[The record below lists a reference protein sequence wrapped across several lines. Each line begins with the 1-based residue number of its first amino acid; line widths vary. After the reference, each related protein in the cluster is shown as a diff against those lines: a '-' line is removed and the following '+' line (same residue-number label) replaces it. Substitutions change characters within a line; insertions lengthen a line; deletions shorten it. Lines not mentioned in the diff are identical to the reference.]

1 MLEVEAFPLPM
12 KPPPFLLGAA
22 LLFWGWQSGL
32 LVVGAIMAGVLE
44 SARFIKVRWEFSDDD
59 LSRIWTFCSLLVLAA
74 VVYAFTSNDGPASFS
89 NFFQNPTGGARA
101 GAGVSTARTSAALF
115 RWLPMLFFLFVAA
128 QTYNTRETFPLA
140 AISMILRRRWRKAKE
155 RGEPTPA
162 DRPVAIGYPYFASC
176 LLAAGVHEAG
186 TDRFN
191 SFFWGVC
198 VLLAY
203 GLWAQ
208 RSRRFNF
215 LIWAGALALAIGLG
229 FAGQRGVGQL
239 LGLVQ
244 NLNVQWLARLMRQSS
259 DAEQSRTALGRVG
272 ELKQSPRIVV
282 RLELPDG
289 RPPPQYLREASY
301 RSYGYEVWRSG
312 AGTNGFET
320 VPETPL
326 DSAIWPLV
334 PGKTNFATVRIA
346 SFLDGWKDGQRAALL
361 PLPRTSGR
369 LENLK
374 AFTVEKNSNGAVLAT
389 GPGLVVF
396 DALYGPG
403 GTIDSPPDTGATR
416 TDLSAP
422 QSNGVPANSLRTR
435 TVAEDGG
442 GLSFAGLA
450 STNEDFSMLQLEA
463 QIQEQGDEPHRY
475 RADPEM
481 MRRIRER
488 YTNMASPT
496 MTNVPQRYAVS
507 TGEDLG
513 VPPRE
518 APAIAQIVSELGI
531 EPGNLKQALL
541 KLSEFFGDT
550 NRFAYST
557 WQRPSRRSAGTNE
570 TPLSRFLLKTRKGHC
585 EYFATATVL
594 LLRQAGIPARYVVGY
609 AVHEGSGRKYVV
621 RQRDAHAWCLV
632 WNAQRSQWQDFDTT
646 PASWVTQE
654 SRGVS
659 SMLWLA
665 DAWARVRYEIAK
677 VWWGQTKLRQYI
689 LWSLGPVLVLLLY
702 QIIFRRGRKR
712 RGGKPAKA
720 DLQVVWPGLDSEF
733 FLLEERLA
741 EHGVPRAPSEAL
753 SAWLE
758 RAATNRSD
766 EVTKTLL
773 RDLLRLH
780 YRYRFDPAGLAASE
794 RAVLR
799 EQARAC
805 LKALTS

>member
-1 MLEVEAFPLPM
+1 M
-12 KPPPFLLGAA
+12 KRPPFLLGAA

-32 LVVGAIMAGVLE
+32 LIVGIIMAGVLE

-162 DRPVAIGYPYFASC
+162 DRPVAIGYPYFATC

-215 LIWAGALALAIGLG
+215 LIWAGALALAIGLA

-282 RLELPDG
+282 RLELPDD
-289 RPPPQYLREASY
+289 RPPPEYLREASY
-301 RSYGYEVWRSG
+301 RSYGFEVWRSG

-326 DSAIWPLV
+326 DSAIWPLL
-334 PGKTNFATVRIA
+334 PGKTNLATVRIA

-403 GTIDSPPDTGATR
+403 GTIDA
-416 TDLSAP
+416 AP
-422 QSNGVPANSLRTR
+422 NL
-435 TVAEDGG
+435 ED
-442 GLSFAGLA
+442 
-450 STNEDFSMLQLEA
+450 
-463 QIQEQGDEPHRY
+463 
-475 RADPEM
+475 
-481 MRRIRER
+481 
-488 YTNMASPT
+488 
-496 MTNVPQRYAVS
+496 
-507 TGEDLG
+507 DLG
-513 VPPRE
+513 ILPRE
-518 APAIAQIVSELGI
+518 KPAIAQVAAELGL
-531 EPGNLKQALL
+531 ENGNLKQALR

-557 WQRPSRRSAGTNE
+557 WQRPGRRPAGTNE

-632 WNAQRSQWQDFDTT
+632 WNSQRGQWQDFDTT

-677 VWWGQTKLRQYI
+677 VWWGQTRLRQYI

-741 EHGVPRAPSEAL
+741 ERGMPRAPSEPL

-799 EQARAC
+799 EQARLC
-805 LKALTS
+805 LRALTS